1 MTLAHL
7 GPEENTH
14 HMLRD
19 MGRIILVGRATEIIT
34 ELEITLK
41 NLVEER
47 TMSPKILA
55 IGREAMA

>member
-1 MTLAHL
+1 
-7 GPEENTH
+7 
-14 HMLRD
+14 MLRD
-19 MGRIILVGRATEIIT
+19 IGWIILVGRATEIIT

-47 TMSPKILA
+47 AMSPKILA